1 MPRHNHHHHGHGHGT
16 IDGRASGWYNF
27 LSKSFRRL
35 AYRRIAKDVAR
46 SAPRSGAV
54 LDIGTGPGVML
65 VELHRFRPDLE
76 LTGVD
81 LSADMVAHAKRN
93 LGERAAVRLADV
105 AELPFEAERFDL
117 VVASFSAHHWE
128 DPAAGAA
135 EIARVLRP
143 GGRLLIY
150 DFEHAPYD
158 AIAGQSRLDDV
169 SRGPFHVGLGR
180 LMRSQRFEATATTGT
195 QRS

>member
-1 MPRHNHHHHGHGHGT
+1 MPRHDHHHGHGT
-16 IDGRASGWYNF
+16 IDGRASRWYNF
-27 LSKSFRRL
+27 LSKSFRRF
-35 AYRRIAKDVAR
+35 AYRRLARDAAR
-46 SAPRSGAV
+46 SAPEAGTV
-54 LDIGTGPGVML
+54 LDIGTGPGMML

-93 LGERAAVRLADV
+93 LGERATVRIADV
-105 AELPFEAERFDL
+105 AELPFEAESFDL
-117 VVASFSAHHWE
+117 VVASYSAHHWE

-158 AIAGQSRLDDV
+158 AIADQPRLADV
-169 SRGPFHVGLGR
+169 SRGPFRTGLGR
-180 LMRSQRFEATATTGT
+180 LMRGQRFEATAAAGT
-195 QRS
+195 RRS

>member
-1 MPRHNHHHHGHGHGT
+1 MPRHSHHHGHGT
-16 IDGRASGWYNF
+16 IDGRASGRYDF
-27 LSKSFRRL
+27 LARRFRRF
-35 AYRRIAKDVAR
+35 AYRRMAADAAR
-46 SAPRSGAV
+46 SAPEAGAV

-65 VELHRFRPDLE
+65 VELHRSRPDLE

-81 LSADMVAHAKRN
+81 LSADMVEHAKRN
-93 LGERAAVRLADV
+93 LGDRASVRLADV

-117 VVASFSAHHWE
+117 VVASYSVHHWE

-135 EIARVLRP
+135 EIARILRP

-158 AIAGQSRLDDV
+158 AIAGQSRLTVV
-169 SRGPFHVGLGR
+169 SRGPFRAGLLGELRRGR
-180 LMRSQRFEATATTGT
+180 RFEAVAAA
-195 QRS
+195 SSS